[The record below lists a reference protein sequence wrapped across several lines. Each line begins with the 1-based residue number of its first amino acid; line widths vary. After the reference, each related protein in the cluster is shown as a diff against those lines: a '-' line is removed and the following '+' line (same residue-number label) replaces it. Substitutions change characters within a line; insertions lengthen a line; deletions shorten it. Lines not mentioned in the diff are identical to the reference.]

1 MNHSR
6 NYVLQNYRTFKPIQ
20 NHYFCNMNF
29 LIYFLFFLLFTLQS
43 CTDKPKNQQNA
54 SNLSLDSLLLRHP
67 DSLELIIRHGNQAMS
82 KMDYATA
89 MADGAK
95 AFRIDSSRLE
105 CRLLYAEALINKS
118 NKSVADIFNAK
129 RNYLFIIKMDTKN
142 PKALVGLANAYCLLE
157 DHDSAFK
164 YIEQAL
170 KINPR
175 FRDAYILKG
184 SIYRLLG
191 NFKLAVSSYET
202 AVQQDPEF
210 YQGYIMLGALYEWK
224 QDPLCI
230 EYYTTAYQLQPKN
243 PDVIYSLA
251 YAKQLFGKEAEAKG
265 LYRKMIRIDSKCF
278 IAYFQIG
285 YMKQFSENDLDSAL
299 FYYDKTLEIN
309 NKHIESYHN
318 IGLIYEDKKDIT
330 NALFSYAKV
339 LKYNPEYT
347 LSLERVAILKKKLWL
362 KQKR

>member
-1 MNHSR
+1 LIHKLKFKIQI
-6 NYVLQNYRTFKPIQ
+6 YETIKPIQ
-20 NHYFCNMNF
+20 NHYFCGMK
-29 LIYFLFFLLFTLQS
+29 FLFAFVALLFLALLS
-43 CTDKPKNQQNA
+43 CKDVPKNSKA
-54 SNLSLDSLLLRHP
+54 ERKVSLETLLRNYP
-67 DSLELIIRHGNQAMS
+67 DSLELIIRHGNQAIS
-82 KMDYATA
+82 KMDYASA

-95 AFRIDSSRLE
+95 AFRMDSTRLD

-118 NKSVADIFNAK
+118 NRLVADIFNAQ
-129 RNYLFIIKMDTKN
+129 RNYLIIIKKDTKN
-142 PKALVGLANAYCLLE
+142 PKALVGLANVYCILE
-157 DHDSAFK
+157 DYDSAFK
-164 YIEQAL
+164 FINKAL

-243 PDVIYSLA
+243 TDVIYSLA
-251 YAKQLFGKEAEAKG
+251 YGKQMFGKENSAKK
-265 LYRKMIRIDSKCF
+265 LYRKMIHLDSLYYV
-278 IAYFQIG
+278 AYFQIG
-285 YMKQFSENDLDSAL
+285 YIKQFSENDLDSAL
-299 FYYDKTLEIN
+299 FYYNKTVEIN
-309 NKHIESYHN
+309 KKHFESYHN

-330 NALFSYAKV
+330 NALFSYAKA
-339 LKYNPEYT
+339 LKHNPEFS
-347 LSLERVAILKKKLWL
+347 LSLERVAVLKKKL
-362 KQKR
+362 

>member
-1 MNHSR
+1 
-6 NYVLQNYRTFKPIQ
+6 
-20 NHYFCNMNF
+20 MNF

-43 CTDKPKNQQNA
+43 CADKGKNSKNDR
-54 SNLSLDSLLLRHP
+54 NLSLDSLLVRYP
-67 DSLELIIRHGNQAMS
+67 DSLELIIRHGNQAIS
-82 KMDYATA
+82 KMEYASA

-95 AFRIDSSRLE
+95 AFRMDSTRLD

-118 NKSVADIFNAK
+118 NRLVADIFNAQ
-129 RNYLFIIKMDTKN
+129 RNYLIIIKKDTKN
-142 PKALVGLANAYCLLE
+142 PKALVGLANVYCILE
-157 DHDSAFK
+157 DYDSAFK
-164 YIEQAL
+164 FINKAL

-210 YQGYIMLGALYEWK
+210 YQGYIMLGSLYEWK

-243 PDVIYSLA
+243 TDVIYSLA
-251 YAKQLFGKEAEAKG
+251 YAKQLFGKDAEAKG
-265 LYRKMIRIDSKCF
+265 LYRKMIRLDSLYYV
-278 IAYFQIG
+278 AYFQIG
-285 YMKQFSENDLDSAL
+285 YIKQFSENELDSAL
-299 FYYDKTLEIN
+299 FYYDKTLEIE

-347 LSLERVAILKKKLWL
+347 LSLERVAILKKK
-362 KQKR
+362 R